1 MAMKLSRNI
10 FYLLIKVAIV
20 LDAFPVLFS
29 KNQQSEEMAN
39 RFEDDMIFPYPIT
52 RGAAARASYQRWIDG
67 TVPYLMTP
75 SILADHSA
83 LIVDTMRLMENL
95 TRVND
100 TDCIKFRPRTESDSK
115 YIIIQNST
123 GCSATVGA
131 GNGYQVTHYL
141 NLMHAE
147 SLTCMISGVI
157 QHELLHILGFF
168 HEQSRP
174 DRDSYVSIQWSNI
187 QSNMKPNFEKY
198 TETEIDTLQTPYD
211 YGSIMH
217 YSPNAFTNNGLRTII
232 PTKDPFASIG
242 QRIVM
247 SPIDILEVQ
256 RYYSC
261 VPSSDPGK
269 ALIATFLFII
279 SRISITT

>member
-39 RFEDDMIFPYPIT
+39 RFEDDMIFPYPI
-52 RGAAARASYQRWIDG
+52 
-67 TVPYLMTP
+67 
-75 SILADHSA
+75 
-83 LIVDTMRLMENL
+83 
-95 TRVND
+95 
-100 TDCIKFRPRTESDSK
+100 
-115 YIIIQNST
+115 
-123 GCSATVGA
+123 TVGA